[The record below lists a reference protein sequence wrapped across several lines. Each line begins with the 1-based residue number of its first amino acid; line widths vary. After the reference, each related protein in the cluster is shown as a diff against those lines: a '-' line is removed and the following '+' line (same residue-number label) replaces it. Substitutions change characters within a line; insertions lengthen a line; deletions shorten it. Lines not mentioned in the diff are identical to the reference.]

1 MTMLFR
7 YALTLSVCS
16 LLLFAQESH
25 RRPLPDIPPEAVSP
39 APRRAVDPAQLKR
52 EAEELSMLAQSVP
65 ADVDKLGK
73 GLHPKDLD
81 EKLKRIEKLS
91 KQLRRNLSP

>member
-1 MTMLFR
+1 MSTLFR
-7 YALTLSVCS
+7 YVLTFSVCS

-25 RRPLPDIPPEAVSP
+25 RRPLPDIPPENVPSARLP
-39 APRRAVDPAQLKR
+39 KIDPAQLKR

-65 ADVDKLGK
+65 EDVDKLAK
-73 GLHPKDLD
+73 GLHPKNLD

-91 KQLRRNLSP
+91 KQLRRDISP

>member
-1 MTMLFR
+1 MS
-7 YALTLSVCS
+7 YAWYLGVVVACF
-16 LLLFAQESH
+16 LLLAQESH
-25 RRPLPDIPPEAVSP
+25 RRPLPDIPPENVP
-39 APRRAVDPAQLKR
+39 TVQRRAVDPARLKS

-81 EKLKRIEKLS
+81 EKLRRIEKLS
-91 KQLRRNLSP
+91 KQLRRDLSP

>member
-1 MTMLFR
+1 MRHPWYLGLVI
-7 YALTLSVCS
+7 ACS
-16 LLLFAQESH
+16 LLPAQQSH
-25 RRPLPDIPPEAVSP
+25 RRPLPDIPPENVP
-39 APRRAVDPAQLKR
+39 TVQRGAVDPARLKR

-65 ADVDKLGK
+65 ADVDKLAK

-91 KQLRRNLSP
+91 KQLRRDLSP